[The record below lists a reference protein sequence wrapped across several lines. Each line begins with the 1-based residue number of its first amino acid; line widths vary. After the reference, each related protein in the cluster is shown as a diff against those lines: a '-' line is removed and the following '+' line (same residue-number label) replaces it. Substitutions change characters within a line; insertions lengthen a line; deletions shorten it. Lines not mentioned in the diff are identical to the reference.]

1 MRAALPPKPLDE
13 DRKKVVVGLGMGLKG
28 KAKGVAKKPVV
39 GRFKQAAVAL
49 PDEAEAEAEAA
60 AEEAAAAAPKKEEEV
75 LVDWDQL
82 VCQLC
87 KRKFKERAILQ
98 KHPYPNPNPNPN
110 SKPNPNPDPD
120 PDH

>member
-39 GRFKQAAVAL
+39 GLFKQAVVAL

-60 AEEAAAAAPKKEEEV
+60 AAEEAAAVPKKEEEV

-82 VCQLC
+82 
-87 KRKFKERAILQ
+87 
-98 KHPYPNPNPNPN
+98 
-110 SKPNPNPDPD
+110 
-120 PDH
+120 

>member
-1 MRAALPPKPLDE
+1 
-13 DRKKVVVGLGMGLKG
+13 MGLKG

-39 GRFKQAAVAL
+39 GLFKQAAVAL

-60 AEEAAAAAPKKEEEV
+60 AEEAAAAAPKKEGEV

-98 KHPYPNPNPNPN
+98 KHVDESALHRTNLAGWYATQEQAEQEAR
-110 SKPNPNPDPD
+110 SEADRK
-120 PDH
+120 HAAVREKERQRQ

>member
-1 MRAALPPKPLDE
+1 VRAALPPKPLDE
-13 DRKKVVVGLGMGLKG
+13 DRQKVVVGLGMGLKG

-39 GRFKQAAVAL
+39 GLFKQAVVAL
-49 PDEAEAEAEAA
+49 PDEAEAEAEAAAA

-98 KHPYPNPNPNPN
+98 KHVDESELHRTNLAGWYATQ
-110 SKPNPNPDPD
+110 
-120 PDH
+120 